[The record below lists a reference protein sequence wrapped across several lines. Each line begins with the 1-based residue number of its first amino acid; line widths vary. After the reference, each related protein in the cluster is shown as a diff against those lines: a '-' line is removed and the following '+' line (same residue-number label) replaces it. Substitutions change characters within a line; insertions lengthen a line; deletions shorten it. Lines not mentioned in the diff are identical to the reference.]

1 MPKTEKVEKV
11 RVLTERFRTAGGA
24 MFTEYRG
31 LTVKDVTE
39 LRGELRKSD
48 ATFAVV
54 KNTLTRRA
62 ATDAGLGNVV
72 ELLHGP
78 TAVAFLGSYPVS
90 GAKALLE
97 AAKRFPSLVV
107 KGALIEGSVLGSDD
121 AQALAT
127 LERKEISVGKVAGML
142 QAPIAR
148 IIYLLQAPLQ
158 RIAYALAERGRG
170 AGEDAPAAE
179 ASPAEEPAAAEAP
192 GEPNEDRSE
201 TTEPPTE

>member
-78 TAVAFLGSYPVS
+78 TAVAFLGSDPVS

-97 AAKRFPSLVV
+97 AA
-107 KGALIEGSVLGSDD
+107 
-121 AQALAT
+121 
-127 LERKEISVGKVAGML
+127 
-142 QAPIAR
+142 
-148 IIYLLQAPLQ
+148 
-158 RIAYALAERGRG
+158 
-170 AGEDAPAAE
+170 
-179 ASPAEEPAAAEAP
+179 
-192 GEPNEDRSE
+192 
-201 TTEPPTE
+201 